1 MRIQPVLSEAEVE
14 AIDKMAAI
22 TRTKKTEVIKNAL
35 AVYQW
40 FLRQAI
46 SGAQVVA
53 RKPTGEETVLE
64 TPELGVVQG
73 RSQRL
78 NPRELGLLGRKLE
91 TAKSPEEAARLRERI
106 ARGFYG
112 V

>member
-1 MRIQPVLSEAEVE
+1 MRIQPILSATEME

-22 TRTKKTEVIKNAL
+22 THAKKTDVIKNAL

-40 FLRQAI
+40 FLRQYI
-46 SGAQVVA
+46 SGAEVVA
-53 RKPTGEETVLE
+53 RKSTGEEVVLE
-64 TPELGVVQG
+64 TPEFGAVQG
-73 RSQRL
+73 TSQRL
-78 NPRELGLLGRKLE
+78 DAHELGLLASKLAR
-91 TAKSPEEAARLRERI
+91 AKSPEEAARLGERM